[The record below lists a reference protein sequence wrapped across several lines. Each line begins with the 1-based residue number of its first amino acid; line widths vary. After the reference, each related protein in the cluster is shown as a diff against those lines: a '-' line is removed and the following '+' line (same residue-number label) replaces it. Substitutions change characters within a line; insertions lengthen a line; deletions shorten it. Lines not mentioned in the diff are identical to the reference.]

1 MNNTP
6 NINLSTY
13 TSDPNDKFNLLVTF
27 NDNMSKIDTA
37 VGAQNDTIEVIEET
51 ANTAVSTANTAS
63 TTATEALTAAN
74 SASTTATEALTTANS
89 ANTTADNA
97 LSTANSANTKADNA
111 LSGLQ
116 TKQNTIVGGAST
128 ITSTNLTTSRALV
141 SDASG
146 KVNVS
151 NVTSTELDRLSG
163 VTSNVQT
170 QITSLRNHVDNP
182 VYGTPTTDKGTIQS
196 YNLIKIGH
204 ICFLEMNWHG
214 VYDES
219 YIAHTPAGFRPIT
232 QTAINGYDYETG
244 EYIPISI
251 KTNGE
256 IQIGGH
262 VGIENVTVS
271 AVYYSPTTT

>member
-1 MNNTP
+1 MQHTTNY
-6 NINLSTY
+6 NL
-13 TSDPNDKFNLLVTF
+13 DMPEGNDQLSVMVNYNGNLQ
-27 NDNMSKIDTA
+27 KIDAAIKGAEDKADADSAEIDDLSATVSVLENDVTA
-37 VGAQNDTIEVIEET
+37 VNTRLTSVET
-51 ANTAVSTANTAS
+51 DV
-63 TTATEALTAAN
+63 TTV
-74 SASTTATEALTTANS
+74 
-89 ANTTADNA
+89 DG
-97 LSTANSANTKADNA
+97 KADNA
-111 LSGLQ
+111 LAGLQ
-116 TKQNTIVGGAST
+116 EKQNTVTGAAST
-128 ITSTNLTTSRALV
+128 ITSANLTTNRALV

-151 NVTSTELDRLSG
+151 NVTSTELGRLSG

-182 VYGTPTTDKGTIQS
+182 VYGTPTTDKGTIQA
-196 YNLIKIGH
+196 YNLLKIGH
-204 ICFLEMNWHG
+204 ICFLELNWHG
-214 VYDES
+214 VYDGS

-244 EYIPISI
+244 EYIPVSI

-262 VGIENVTVS
+262 VGIENITVS